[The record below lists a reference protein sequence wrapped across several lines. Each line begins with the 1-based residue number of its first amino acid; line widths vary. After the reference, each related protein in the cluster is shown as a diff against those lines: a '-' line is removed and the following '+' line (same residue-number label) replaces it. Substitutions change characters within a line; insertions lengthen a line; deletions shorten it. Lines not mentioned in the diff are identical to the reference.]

1 MAATNGHVAPEPGAA
16 ASATA
21 ATAAAPIEKPKS
33 QASDEEKA
41 RRRAES
47 QKKLALMQKLDPAV
61 KLRVAKGE
69 ITLADALREAGIDP
83 AELEA

>member
-1 MAATNGHVAPEPGAA
+1 
-16 ASATA
+16 
-21 ATAAAPIEKPKS
+21 
-33 QASDEEKA
+33 
-41 RRRAES
+41 
-47 QKKLALMQKLDPAV
+47 MQKLDPAV